1 MKPRSMKHASAC
13 LGLLAIAATAG
24 AVNEALAQPLP
35 VTYEDVTKFLGRLAP
50 SWAGDQ
56 KSVDAL
62 LAEKGM
68 RMNAP
73 IFIRIYKEEFELEIW
88 KLKDGRFQH
97 FRTYPI
103 CAWSGGLGPKLRLG
117 DKQTP
122 EGFYTVGHGQMNPN
136 SHYHLAFNLG
146 FPNAY
151 NSANGRTGSAVMV
164 HGDCKSAGC
173 FAMTDARIEEIY
185 ALARK
190 AFDGG
195 QSYFHVHVMPFRMT
209 AANMASHQDSPWY
222 PFWQRLKEGY
232 NSFEATG
239 KPPIVKVCGK
249 QYMVNVSF
257 PGLAADPGPSAAC
270 PVYAKIDPAKL
281 PGIDGAP
288 GKMLASLSKPDAQ
301 WNAVPV
307 ESNALAAPE
316 SEQASAPVAADTSAA
331 PVPRR
336 ALIASAQTPKPPAS
350 PVYDEQARPDFA
362 SSAPVSAPGAA
373 TVSAEEPENDLTPSV
388 NRSGKSG
395 KLPAAPRPAPLSSG

>member
-1 MKPRSMKHASAC
+1 M
-13 LGLLAIAATAG
+13 
-24 AVNEALAQPLP
+24 
-35 VTYEDVTKFLGRLAP
+35 
-50 SWAGDQ
+50 
-56 KSVDAL
+56 
-62 LAEKGM
+62 
-68 RMNAP
+68 
-73 IFIRIYKEEFELEIW
+73 
-88 KLKDGRFQH
+88 
-97 FRTYPI
+97 
-103 CAWSGGLGPKLRLG
+103 GPKLQLG

-122 EGFYTVGHGQMNPN
+122 EGFYTVSHGQINPN
-136 SHYHLAFNLG
+136 SHYHLAFNIG

-195 QSYFHVHVMPFRMT
+195 QSYFHVHIMPFRMT

-222 PFWQRLKEGY
+222 PFWLRLKEGDD
-232 NSFEATG
+232 SFEATG

-257 PGLAADPGPSAAC
+257 PGLAADPGPGAPC
-270 PVYAKIDPAKL
+270 PVYAKIDPAML

-288 GKMLASLSKPDAQ
+288 GKMLASLSKPGAQ

-307 ESNALAAPE
+307 ASNVLAAPE
-316 SEQASAPVAADTSAA
+316 SEKASAAATDSSASPAGASAAENAPASAPVAADTSAPP

-336 ALIASAQTPKPPAS
+336 VLIASAQTPKPPAS

-373 TVSAEEPENDLTPSV
+373 TVSAEEPENYLTPSV